1 MTNPVALLGE
11 ACRELARFP
20 ALLDSVVSELAPEG
34 WRARPAPTEWAPVEI
49 VCHLRD
55 EEAEDFGARVRVILD
70 GGGAFT
76 PIDPERWAV
85 ARRYRDANPDEAL
98 AAFRDLRAA
107 NLAMLADVAPPRLTA
122 TGESPSGLRLSGVD
136 LLVAWVAHDGLH
148 LRQLVGTLTR
158 RWADRWAPLRAD
170 YAGPIPYSADSAD
183 DPR

>member
-11 ACRELARFP
+11 ARRELTRFP
-20 ALLDSVVSELAPEG
+20 ALLDSVVSELAPES
-34 WRARPAPTEWAPVEI
+34 WVAQPAPAEWAPVEI

-55 EEAEDFGARVRVILD
+55 EEAEDFGARVRVILH
-70 GGGAFT
+70 GGGVFT
-76 PIDPERWAV
+76 PIDPERWALT
-85 ARRYRDANPDEAL
+85 RRYRDANPDEAL

-107 NLAMLADVAPPRLTA
+107 NLSMLAGVAPQRFTA
-122 TGESPSGLRLSGVD
+122 TGESPSGLRLSGLD
-136 LLVAWVAHDGLH
+136 LLVAWVTHDGLH

-170 YAGPIPYSADSAD
+170 YAGPIPYSAD